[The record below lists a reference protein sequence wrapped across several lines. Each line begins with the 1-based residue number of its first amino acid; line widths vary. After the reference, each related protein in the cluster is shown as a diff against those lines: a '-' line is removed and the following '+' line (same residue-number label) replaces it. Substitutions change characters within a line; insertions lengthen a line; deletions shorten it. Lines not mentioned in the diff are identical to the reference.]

1 MSALRP
7 VAPSI
12 QGLAPLPWMGTAYP
26 QDTERNMRDRGVSF
40 LKRSTS
46 TGGRRSTTD
55 CRVHTP
61 NCSGA
66 EEKARLE
73 ALGRDCR
80 AKFQELRKQFKT
92 IRRHYLL
99 IVCAWCNKRM
109 RWQYLKDASPVYTSH
124 SICQLCAAQMS
135 KDLGVE
141 VVQRTA

>member
-1 MSALRP
+1 MSALRT
-7 VAPSI
+7 AGPSI
-12 QGLAPLPWMGTAYP
+12 HGLAPLPWRGTEYP
-26 QDTERNMRDRGVSF
+26 QDTERHIRDRGGSF

-46 TGGRRSTTD
+46 TGDRRATPD
-55 CRVHTP
+55 YRVDTP
-61 NCSGA
+61 NCGGA

-73 ALGRDCR
+73 ALSRNYR
-80 AKFQELRKQFKT
+80 AKFQELREQFKA

-99 IVCAWCNKRM
+99 IVCAWCNTRM
-109 RWQYLKDASPVYTSH
+109 RWQYLKDASPAYTSH